1 MNRLLINIMSSITEK
16 VKTISLFL
24 ILFFLYEVLWY
35 PLDNHQNLIEYI
47 FDWKANSVDF
57 ISCVLLTIIN
67 KKLAGIIINKYLN
80 LSNSNILIK
89 FPLLLIVLFIVNIII
104 SFVLTMIESKIY
116 SLLGQSWNFDD
127 QIINTYGF
135 AVFSTL
141 IIISVL
147 LFNHINK
154 LHRFYEQRERDLK
167 VSNENRMLLLQSQV
181 EPHFL
186 FNSLSTAIGLIESNS
201 QGSVLFLSKLA
212 TFYRKILLQKNTL
225 FVNIKDE
232 LDTLENYLELMKF
245 RHGECLI
252 LIVDSFIYK
261 QNIHILS
268 GALQLIAENIFK
280 HNKLSC
286 DLPIYLRISIIGE
299 LYVIEHDYRPI
310 TNEIESN
317 GIGQKNIIDRYHT
330 LGLNY
335 TSFTHTENTYIIKLP
350 VIYD

>member
-1 MNRLLINIMSSITEK
+1 MDIMFSIEEK
-16 VKTISLFL
+16 LKVISQSLV
-24 ILFFLYEVLWY
+24 LFFLYEVLWY
-35 PLDNHQNLIEYI
+35 PLDNHQNLIGYI
-47 FDWKANSVDF
+47 FDWKSNSVDF
-57 ISCVLLTIIN
+57 ISCVLLTIIS
-67 KKLAGIIINKYLN
+67 KELSGIIIKKYSC
-80 LSNSNILIK
+80 LSSNNILIR
-89 FPLLLIVLFIVNIII
+89 FFLLLIVLFITNIII
-104 SFVLTMIESKIY
+104 SFVITIIESQVY
-116 SLLGQSWNFDD
+116 CLLGQSWNFED

-141 IIISVL
+141 IIISVS
-147 LFNHINK
+147 LFNHMDK
-154 LHRFYEQRERDLK
+154 LRRFYEQREKDLK
-167 VSNENRMLLLQSQV
+167 VSNENKMLLLQSQV

-261 QNIHILS
+261 QNIHIPS
-268 GALQLIAENIFK
+268 GTLQLIAENIFK

-286 DLPIYLRISIIGE
+286 DFPIYLRISIKGE

-317 GIGQKNIIDRYHT
+317 GVGQKNIIDRYHT